1 MNSVLRLSAV
11 VILAAGFLAGCSKK
25 EEAEVVEAGE
35 QALPAEESVEQPL
48 VAETA
53 PGTEA
58 VPQIAV
64 PEPPAPAPEAPAS
77 TTPPMNEF
85 AAEAKAFEDWCKK
98 YALDPNDP
106 AMLDSDT
113 DGDGIPNRDEFVGGS
128 NPLDPK
134 ARPGIHAEMR
144 LKTYNEVKLPV
155 MLDSVEG
162 DKAFLKQ
169 IEGGDAKPQTVKT
182 GDSVQGLKVGR
193 VQKRRDFDKSGNPI
207 DISQVMLEDPA
218 TKERVMLVKGLPART
233 AATYAV
239 ITSADGKTS
248 MQVKQGETFEWP
260 SKPGTLYVVIDMSSD
275 QVVVQQVE
283 NRRVWTISRE

>member
-11 VILAAGFLAGCSKK
+11 VTLAAGLFAGCSKK
-25 EEAEVVEAGE
+25 EEADVVETSE
-35 QALPAEESVEQPL
+35 QALPPEGRAEPAA
-48 VAETA
+48 VADAA
-53 PGTEA
+53 PSAEA
-58 VPQIAV
+58 VPQISV
-64 PEPPAPAPEAPAS
+64 PEPAAPVPEAPAA

-85 AAEAKAFEDWCKK
+85 AAEAKAFEDWCRK
-98 YALDPNDP
+98 YALDANDP
-106 AMLDSDT
+106 AMLDADA

-128 NPLDPK
+128 SPLDPK
-134 ARPGIHAEMR
+134 SRPGIHAEMR
-144 LKTYNEVKLPV
+144 LKAYNEVKLPV

-162 DKAFLKQ
+162 DRAFLKQ

-182 GDSVQGLKVGR
+182 GDSVQGMKVGR

-207 DISQVMLEDPA
+207 DISQVTLEDPA

-260 SKPGTLYVVIDMSSD
+260 SKPGTLYVVIDMSAD

-283 NRRVWTISRE
+283 NRRVWTIARE